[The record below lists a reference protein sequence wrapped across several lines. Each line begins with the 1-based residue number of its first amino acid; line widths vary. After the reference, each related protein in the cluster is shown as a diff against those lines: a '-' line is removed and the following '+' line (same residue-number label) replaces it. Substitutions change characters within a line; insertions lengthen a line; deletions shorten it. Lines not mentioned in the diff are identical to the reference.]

1 MDHTLKDVILRIK
14 LGFSFNA
21 RFDPSTNKIA
31 LQSERKSN
39 IVTGNKTDSNKTDG
53 DKKVRTEKDS
63 NKTDGDKTDDNK
75 TDGDKTDGDKKDKKP
90 ASLRK
95 SSRLKE
101 DDHES
106 SDCLNERLKDP
117 QTKTLTLKL

>member
-31 LQSERKSN
+31 QQSERKNN

-53 DKKVRTEKDS
+53 
-63 NKTDGDKTDDNK
+63 NKTDDNK

>member
-53 DKKVRTEKDS
+53 DK
-63 NKTDGDKTDDNK
+63 
-75 TDGDKTDGDKKDKKP
+75 TDGDKKDKKP